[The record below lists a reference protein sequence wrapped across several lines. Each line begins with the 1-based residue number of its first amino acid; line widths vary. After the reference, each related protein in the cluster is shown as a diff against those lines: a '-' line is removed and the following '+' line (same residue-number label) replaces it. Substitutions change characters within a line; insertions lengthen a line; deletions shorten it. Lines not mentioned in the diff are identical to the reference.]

1 MMKKTLVALAATA
14 VAGGAFAQATLTGT
28 IAYAYSQKTL
38 SSGATTGGLGL
49 DTSALNF
56 AIAEEIEGMGK
67 LTAGFGI
74 SAGDKDAATYGRDS
88 FLKLD
93 MGGMGSVK
101 WDNVYAASWLAGAV
115 ASPGSVAYCGFSKG
129 DCASGVG
136 MFSTFGYQDDLQY
149 ALKLS
154 DAVSI
159 SATHTQP
166 STGAGGGSAAGSQYI
181 YSGGTGTAQR
191 YNTYSA
197 TYASGPLTITGGY
210 RTYDG
215 ADQSTKNSNYR
226 HRAAASFDMGVA
238 KIGGGYEATATTY
251 GDVTTDTVVGVS
263 VPAGALTLSA
273 QFGNR
278 TISGSST
285 TTSDTSYSGS
295 IYGAKYALSK
305 RTSLDATYINTQNS
319 GTSNASYFL
328 TRLAHT
334 F

>member
-1 MMKKTLVALAATA
+1 LAAVA
-14 VAGGAFAQATLTGT
+14 VTGGAFAQATMTGT
-28 IAYAYSQKTL
+28 LSYAYAQKTL
-38 SSGATTGGLGL
+38 STGATTGGFGL
-49 DTSALNF
+49 NTAAIDF
-56 AIAEEIEGMGK
+56 AISEDIEGLGK
-67 LTAGFGI
+67 VSGGFGI
-74 SAGDKDAATYGRDS
+74 AANGSDSATLGRDT

-101 WDNVYAASWLAGAV
+101 LDNVYSASFLGGAV
-115 ASPGSVAYCGFSKG
+115 ASPGSVANCGFSKA

-149 ALKLS
+149 ALKLG
-154 DAVSI
+154 DALSI
-159 SATHTQP
+159 SATHTEP
-166 STGAGGGSAAGSQYI
+166 STAAGGGSAAGSQYI

-226 HRAAASFDMGVA
+226 HRAAASFDLGVA

-263 VPAGALTLSA
+263 VPAGALTLSV

-295 IYGAKYALSK
+295 IYAAKYALSK